1 MAENEVK
8 NDLISRTAVIN
19 LLKKLRLDNVAMNDK
34 RITGARKMKLYEFM
48 VNRRGEIEVNEYEV
62 RETEKM
68 YILEKPHSY
77 IQFNACT
84 RIQKEIAGEVQRED
98 YRDRKYFFSLENDI
112 NKARDAFISYIK
124 NVEIPKKQGAIDE
137 AMCKMNIS
145 KEVLACLESQKG
157 E

>member
-1 MAENEVK
+1 
-8 NDLISRTAVIN
+8 
-19 LLKKLRLDNVAMNDK
+19 
-34 RITGARKMKLYEFM
+34 MKLYEFM

-137 AMCKMNIS
+137 AMRKMNIS